1 MIAIVTVGKGTADT
15 RETDPPAFGVP
26 NTEGLQHR
34 LRHLSLDRADHVD
47 PDLFALTLC
56 RTWGSALTART
67 HIQDSERTRR
77 ARARTPR
84 EGR

>member
-1 MIAIVTVGKGTADT
+1 VIAIVIVGKRTADT

-47 PDLFALTLC
+47 PDLFALCSSL
-56 RTWGSALTART
+56 RSLTHQPT
-67 HIQDSERTRR
+67 KE
-77 ARARTPR
+77 
-84 EGR
+84 